1 MYLVVIAWLYV
12 TVMMA
17 LAEATSSTGSILGA
31 IFTFALYGLLPLSI
45 VVYIL
50 GTPSR
55 RRVIHARE
63 MEERAQAIAAYAAT
77 AAMAQ
82 ASATACTSTDSTA
95 APTAPDADGH
105 AATAAEGHGIAPVRK
120 EP

>member
-31 IFTFALYGLLPLSI
+31 IITFALYGLLPLSI

-50 GTPSR
+50 GTPGR
-55 RRVIHARE
+55 RRAIHAQE
-63 MEERAQAIAAYAAT
+63 MAERAQEAATRAAAT
-77 AAMAQ
+77 A
-82 ASATACTSTDSTA
+82 TSTSLIT
-95 APTAPDADGH
+95 PDASDH
-105 AATAAEGHGIAPVRK
+105 TPTAAEGNGIAPVRK

>member
-17 LAEATSSTGSILGA
+17 VAEATSSTGSVLGA
-31 IFTFALYGLLPLSI
+31 IFTFLLYGALPLSI

-50 GTPSR
+50 GTPGR
-55 RRVIHARE
+55 KRALRARQIAE
-63 MEERAQAIAAYAAT
+63 QQAEEAAASVGLATPDANGHTTT
-77 AAMAQ
+77 AAQ
-82 ASATACTSTDSTA
+82 GDS
-95 APTAPDADGH
+95 
-105 AATAAEGHGIAPVRK
+105 IAPVRK